1 MNITTRSMSKRSGKK
16 FVALDS
22 EDEDPDFELDTNA
35 EGTDEEEEL
44 LSDISEDFEEDS
56 EEFNEGENG
65 ESGDSFIVEDSDDS
79 DYDFEEEIALKY
91 LDTKKKC
98 IKIVDKEKLRNDETV
113 LTRNLKIPKPID
125 ESRPKREPRKKFTL
139 PPLPP
144 YANEK
149 SIDKTYLNSLQK
161 EEREKLLELEKQVNE
176 MNKCEIPLKY
186 KILQSELDINEKAR
200 IIKTIENANENS
212 GEYNK
217 ISHYVNTVLSIPMF
231 IKI

>member
-91 LDTKKKC
+91 L
-98 IKIVDKEKLRNDETV
+98 R
-113 LTRNLKIPKPID
+113 
-125 ESRPKREPRKKFTL
+125 
-139 PPLPP
+139 
-144 YANEK
+144 
-149 SIDKTYLNSLQK
+149 
-161 EEREKLLELEKQVNE
+161 
-176 MNKCEIPLKY
+176 
-186 KILQSELDINEKAR
+186 
-200 IIKTIENANENS
+200 
-212 GEYNK
+212 
-217 ISHYVNTVLSIPMF
+217 H
-231 IKI
+231 